1 MSNIDIVK
9 AGMKAWE
16 ANDEQ
21 TLGSFLADD
30 FVLSGPVPQPLGKQE
45 FIGFMHAMLTAMPD
59 FAFNVSSF
67 EEDGEDKVIARSH
80 IAGTQT
86 GVLVLPG
93 LPPIDPTG
101 KKVMMPEEIQVYTIK
116 DGKLQSLATDA
127 RPDAGVPAMLAQLG
141 VALPQR

>member
-1 MSNIDIVK
+1 MSNTDFVK

-21 TLGSFLADD
+21 TLSALLADD

-45 FIGFMHAMLTAMPD
+45 FIGFMHAMLTSMPD

-67 EEDGEDKVIARSH
+67 EEDGDKVIARSH
-80 IAGTQT
+80 ITGTHT
-86 GVLVLPG
+86 GVLALPG

-101 KKVMMPEEIQVYTIK
+101 KKVVMPEEIQVYTIK
-116 DGKLQSLATDA
+116 DGKLQSLTTDA
-127 RPDAGVPAMLAQLG
+127 RLDAGVPAMLAQLG
-141 VALPQR
+141 VALPQG